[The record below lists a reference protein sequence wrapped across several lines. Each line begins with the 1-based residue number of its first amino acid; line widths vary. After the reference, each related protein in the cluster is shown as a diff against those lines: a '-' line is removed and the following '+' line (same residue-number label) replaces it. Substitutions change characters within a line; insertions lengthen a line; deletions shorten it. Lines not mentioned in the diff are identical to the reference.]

1 MTKDKKSYLWHLIQP
16 RDIFVTINLF
26 HHHQVVTDQNPQ
38 DIALMTVREKFLDAF
53 KNEIPYNL
61 KFRIEHWDLSEEG
74 RLMEEILG
82 K

>member
-1 MTKDKKSYLWHLIQP
+1 ML
-16 RDIFVTINLF
+16 
-26 HHHQVVTDQNPQ
+26 TDQNPQ

-61 KFRIEHWDLSEEG
+61 KFTVEHWDLSEEG
-74 RLMEEILG
+74 MLSKKSFKM